1 MELQFLV
8 LLIIP
13 ILLSG
18 WYWLHFR
25 EYEPGAPG
33 GRSNSSKLFFPFI
46 ESYRYY
52 KSAAQKAAVDG
63 TGAEK
68 YLRKILAQA
77 PQDSPAD
84 HEAAVIFQ
92 EFLAVMY
99 AWSQQVDAHT
109 GDKAQLDRASDTLE
123 REIEQIANRCEQ
135 LGWRFKEGWRR

>member
-33 GRSNSSKLFFPFI
+33 GRSDSTKLFFPFI

-52 KSAAQKAAVDG
+52 KSAAQKAASDG
-63 TGAEK
+63 TGAETYIK
-68 YLRKILAQA
+68 KILAQA
-77 PQDSPAD
+77 PQDSPAE
-84 HEAAVIFQ
+84 HEAAYIFR
-92 EFLAVMY
+92 EFTAAMC
-99 AWSQQVDAHT
+99 AWSQHVDKHV
-109 GDKAQLDRASDTLE
+109 GDDAQLKRASDILE
-123 REIEQIANRCEQ
+123 REIEQIAHKCER
-135 LGWRFKEGWRR
+135 LGWTFREEWRE